1 MKKISENIIISPYS
15 IFEEYLI
22 RDKKWILV
30 NTVNCEWFMGKGIAL
45 EFKVRFWD
53 EYFLDYSDNCEKWT
67 IKVWSIDYNE
77 KFKIVNFPTKSSY
90 KRNSKIEWIIYWLD
104 DFCKKVELW
113 FFDNNIIYVP
123 KLWSSNWWQNWEE
136 VLQII
141 KDKLLSLKNDKVKFI
156 ICEDKEAWDI
166 EKEIIDNLRLYN
178 WTKIPEKVLNEIR
191 KNFYKIKR
199 LRHLFD
205 IKWVWEKTY
214 KDILDLEIQESLF

>member
-1 MKKISENIIISPYS
+1 MRKISENILVSPYS
-15 IFEEYLI
+15 IFEEYFK
-22 RDKKWILV
+22 RDGKWILI
-30 NTVNCEWFMGKGIAL
+30 NTVNTEWFMWKWIAL

-53 EYFLDYSDNCEKWT
+53 EYFLDYSEKCEKWT

-77 KFKIVNFPTKSSY
+77 KFKIINFPTKASY